1 MISPELFKRSV
12 STFDTFVA
20 LILIIQLIGTLICL
34 KFSLPSDCRDF
45 VSITS
50 IAELTVPVYY

>member
-1 MISPELFKRSV
+1 MISPELFKRSG

-20 LILIIQLIGTLICL
+20 LILIIQLFGTLICL
-34 KFSLPSDCRDF
+34 KFSLPSDYRDF